1 MTDTPIGFD
10 STVRPHQAALRARAL
25 RLTHNEAEAADLV
38 QETLLRAFRFY
49 HSFTPGTGARAW
61 LFTILR
67 NTFYTRYQRTNR
79 RREVENQAKYDIQA
93 LAVVDTPDALVATH
107 ETCQRVREAISQLP
121 EAYREAVRLA
131 DLEGYSYR
139 EVATALGCAEGT
151 VMSRL
156 SRGRKRLAGLLTA

>member
-1 MTDTPIGFD
+1 MSDTHTGFD
-10 STVRPHQAALRARAL
+10 STVRPHQTTLRARAL
-25 RLTHNEAEAADLV
+25 RLTHNEAEADDLV

-49 HSFTPGTGARAW
+49 HTFTPGTGAKAW

-67 NTFYTRYQRTNR
+67 NTFYTRCERASRRT
-79 RREVENQAKYDIQA
+79 EVENEAKCDIHT

-107 ETCQRVREAISQLP
+107 ETRQRVREAVSQLP

-156 SRGRKRLAGLLTA
+156 SRGRKRLADLLTA